1 MPTMTIS
8 PIQPQRQDY
17 VTKGEFNEFKGEMRN
32 FRLGFDD
39 FKGDMY
45 SFKDDMH
52 SFQKDMYSFREKT
65 EKRFDKVDRQI
76 AELREEIPRHMKV
89 LQEGF
94 RDDLKA
100 SVEMMQHDIN
110 KIEERFESFVD
121 SRFDSFEEKLG
132 LRK

>member
-1 MPTMTIS
+1 
-8 PIQPQRQDY
+8 
-17 VTKGEFNEFKGEMRN
+17 MRN

-45 SFKDDMH
+45 SFKD
-52 SFQKDMYSFREKT
+52 DMYSFREKT